1 MKAFLKTSVNGEKD
15 ITIDMKRI
23 LGKGA
28 QATVHVCEV
37 GNRKYAAK
45 IFHQRSDFNDKKIE
59 AMIANPPEKLEDFTA
74 GILYPRYSWPLSII
88 ENDNNLSIGYL
99 MPLIDQAES
108 FTLDHYYDKNLSQKL
123 NSPDEVALSYKVEI
137 AANLS
142 SLMTDLHS
150 HGHFFIDFKPQ
161 NIRVFKRTHA
171 VTLIDCDGFSIQS
184 YDGKRYPAELIS
196 TDYISPEA
204 FKNNSV
210 AKDLGINQDRYALAT
225 IIFQLLNGGIHPF
238 QGVQTDALYAPT
250 NDEKAALGLYP
261 HGLTKNTRILPR
273 SQSVHFCF
281 DDTTRILF
289 DKAFTGSQDSRPSSE
304 EWAEHLTTLLQN
316 KQLTRCEKNP
326 FDIRH
331 MRFLNKECPECAFQ
345 LAKAKKNNEKKP
357 KARIDFDKLN
367 QKINP
372 VQTQSSLKKWNLPLS
387 IGMFI
392 LVGVMAYGVISIFK
406 NEVAFSPD
414 HGSNIG
420 EQYKLILTDKYL
432 DKLKKIEN
440 IPLESKITPNVGK
453 QPPERASKYLGLGW
467 EIIEAKDAPYYPLAF
482 KLNSQ
487 AYDLGYPEGASNLGY
502 MYEYGLGVKQD
513 YQKAAQWYR
522 KTIEIGQPHSAQA
535 ELQLGKL
542 ISENKIP
549 SSNRVREAR
558 MYFEA
563 GIEVANNGNWLS
575 SKDRYLKELGVA
587 LNNLNQKRDEPSNQ
601 IPINK
606 KLEIKDLSSDEIIS
620 IESTCNQDRTLGGE
634 KAYVSC
640 IDRNLKLLELGPRVP
655 SLSKLNADKKANIE
669 AVCSQDKFLRGPAA
683 YAKCVK
689 NQLDTMR

>member
-1 MKAFLKTSVNGEKD
+1 MQAFLKTSVNGEKN
-15 ITIDMKRI
+15 ITIDMKLV

-28 QATVHVCEV
+28 QATVYVCKL
-37 GNRKYAAK
+37 GSRKFAAK
-45 IFHQRSDFNDKKIE
+45 IFHQRSHFNDKKIE
-59 AMIANPPEKLEDFTA
+59 AMIANPPEMLEDFTA

-88 ENDNNLSIGYL
+88 LDSQNSPIGYL
-99 MPLIDQAES
+99 MPLIDQTES
-108 FTLDHYYDKNLSQKL
+108 FTLDHYYDKNLGQKL
-123 NSPDEVALSYKVEI
+123 NSPDEVALSYKIEI

-142 SLMTDLHS
+142 SLVADLHG

-184 YDGKRYPAELIS
+184 QDGKRYPAELIS

-204 FKNNSV
+204 FRNKSV
-210 AKDLGINQDRYALAT
+210 AKDLDINQDRYALAT

-238 QGVQTDALYAPT
+238 QGIQTDTLHAPT

-261 HGLTKNTRILPR
+261 HGLAKDTRIIPR
-273 SQSVHFCF
+273 PQSVHLCF
-281 DDTTRILF
+281 DDVSRGLF
-289 DKAFTGSQDSRPSSE
+289 DRAFIGNPDSRPSSE
-304 EWAEHLTTLLQN
+304 EWSEHLTLILKN

-326 FDIRH
+326 YDIRH

-345 LAKAKKNNEKKP
+345 IAKSKNNEKRP

-367 QKINP
+367 QKIKKTP
-372 VQTQSSLKKWNLPLS
+372 TQSAKKKNLPLS
-387 IGMFI
+387 IVMII
-392 LVGVMAYGVISIFK
+392 LVGILAYGVISIFK
-406 NEVAFSPD
+406 DEVLNSSD
-414 HGSNIG
+414 KDINIS

-432 DKLKKIEN
+432 DKLKKIES
-440 IPLESKITPNVGK
+440 IPLNSQAKFKDGVTVS
-453 QPPERASKYLGLGW
+453 ERARKYVDLGW
-467 EIIEAKDAPYYPLAF
+467 QIMEAKDAAYYPLAF
-482 KLNSQ
+482 KLNTQ
-487 AYDLGYPEGASNLGY
+487 AYELKHPEGASNLGY
-502 MYEYGLGVKQD
+502 MYEFGMGVKQD

-522 KTIEIGQPHSAQA
+522 KTIEMGQPHSAQA

-542 ISENKIP
+542 IAENKIP

-558 MYFEA
+558 LYFEA
-563 GIEVANNGNWLS
+563 GIEVANNS
-575 SKDRYLKELGVA
+575 SWPAQKDMFLREFGVA
-587 LNNLNQKRDEPSNQ
+587 LNNLNQKRDESSNQ
-601 IPINK
+601 ASTKK

-620 IESTCNQDRTLGGE
+620 LESTCNQDRTLGGE

-640 IDRNLKLLELGPRVP
+640 LERNLKLLEIGPRVP
-655 SLSKLNADKKANIE
+655 SLSKLSADKKASIE

>member
-1 MKAFLKTSVNGEKD
+1 MQAFLKTAVHGEKN
-15 ITIDMKRI
+15 ITIDMKRV

-28 QATVHVCEV
+28 QATVYVCEV
-37 GNRKYAAK
+37 GVRKHAAK

-74 GILYPRYSWPLSII
+74 GILYPRYSWPLSVIQ
-88 ENDNNLSIGYL
+88 NSNNLPIGYL

-108 FTLDHYYDKNLSQKL
+108 FTLDHYYDKNLGQKL

-142 SLMTDLHS
+142 SLMADLHS

-184 YDGKRYPAELIS
+184 YDGKRYSAELIS

-204 FKNNSV
+204 FKNNSG

-238 QGVQTDALYAPT
+238 QGVQTDTAHAPT

-261 HGLTKNTRILPR
+261 HGLTKDSRILPR
-273 SQSVHFCF
+273 PQSVHFCF
-281 DDTTRILF
+281 DDATRALF
-289 DKAFTGSQDSRPSSE
+289 DKAFTGSTDSRPSSE
-304 EWAEHLTTLLQN
+304 EWAEHLTIILRN

-345 LAKAKKNNEKKP
+345 LAKNKKNNEKKL

-367 QKINP
+367 QKIKLP
-372 VQTQSSLKKWNLPLS
+372 RSQSVSKNSNLILS
-387 IGMFI
+387 IVMFI
-392 LVGVMAYGVISIFK
+392 LVGVLAYGVFSIFK
-406 NEVAFSPD
+406 NEVVNSFDST
-414 HGSNIG
+414 SNAG
-420 EQYKLILTDKYL
+420 EKYKLILTDKYL

-440 IPLESKITPNVGK
+440 IPLSSKITPKVGK
-453 QPPERASKYLGLGW
+453 QFPERASKYLGLGW
-467 EIIEAKDAPYYPLAF
+467 EIIEGKDAPYYPLAF
-482 KLNSQ
+482 KLNTQ

-502 MYEYGLGVKQD
+502 MNEYGLGVKQD

-522 KTIEIGQPHSAQA
+522 KVIEMGQPHSAQA

-542 ISENKIP
+542 IAENKIP

-558 MYFEA
+558 MYFEV
-563 GIEVANNGNWLS
+563 GIEVANNGNWSS
-575 SKDRYLKELGVA
+575 SKDRYLREIGVA
-587 LNNLNQKRDEPSNQ
+587 LNRLNQIKDEPSNQ
-601 IPINK
+601 TVTKK
-606 KLEIKDLSSDEIIS
+606 KLDIKDLSSEEIIS
-620 IESTCNQDRTLGGE
+620 LESTCNQDRTLGGE
-634 KAYVSC
+634 NGYVNC
-640 IDRNLKLLELGPRVP
+640 IERNLKLLELGPRVP

-669 AVCSQDKFLRGPAA
+669 ATCSQDKFLRGPAA
-683 YAKCVK
+683 YAKCIK
-689 NQLDTMR
+689 NQLDSMR

>member
-1 MKAFLKTSVNGEKD
+1 MQAFLKTSVNGEKS

-28 QATVHVCEV
+28 QATVYVCDV

-45 IFHQRSDFNDKKIE
+45 MFHQRSDFDDKKIE

-74 GILYPRYSWPLSII
+74 GVLYPRYSWPISII
-88 ENDNNLSIGYL
+88 QNSNNLPIGYV
-99 MPLIDQAES
+99 MPLIDQSES
-108 FTLDHYYDKNLSQKL
+108 FTLDHYYDKNLGQKL
-123 NSPDEVALSYKVEI
+123 NSPDEVALSYKLEI

-142 SLMTDLHS
+142 SLIADLHS

-184 YDGKRYPAELIS
+184 NDGKRYPAELIS

-204 FKNNSV
+204 FRNKSV

-238 QGVQTDALYAPT
+238 QGIQTDTLYAPT

-261 HGLTKNTRILPR
+261 HGLIKDTRIIPR
-273 SQSVHFCF
+273 PQSVHFCF
-281 DDTTRILF
+281 DDETRALF
-289 DKAFTGSQDSRPSSE
+289 DKSFTGDPNSRPSSE
-304 EWAEHLTTLLQN
+304 EWDKHLTLLLKN

-326 FDIRH
+326 YDIRH
-331 MRFLNKECPECAFQ
+331 MRFLDKECPECAFQ
-345 LAKAKKNNEKKP
+345 LAKANKNNQNKP
-357 KARIDFDKLN
+357 KAKIDFDKLN
-367 QKINP
+367 QKIKQAP
-372 VQTQSSLKKWNLPLS
+372 IQSPSKKTNLPLS
-387 IGMFI
+387 IGMVI
-392 LVGVMAYGVISIFK
+392 LVGIMAYGVISIFK
-406 NEVAFSPD
+406 DEVTSVSD
-414 HGSNIG
+414 KGSNIG
-420 EQYKLILTDKYL
+420 EQYKLVLTDKYL

-440 IPLESKITPNVGK
+440 ISLDTQAKYKSGIKI
-453 QPPERASKYLGLGW
+453 PERARKYVDLGW
-467 EIIEAKDAPYYPLAF
+467 EIMEAKDVPYYPLAL
-482 KLNSQ
+482 KLNTQ
-487 AYDLGYPEGASNLGY
+487 AYDLRHPEGASNLGY
-502 MYEYGLGVKQD
+502 MHEFGMGVKQD

-522 KTIEIGQPHSAQA
+522 KAIEMGQPHSAQA
-535 ELQLGKL
+535 ELHLGRL
-542 ISENKIP
+542 IADNKIP
-549 SSNRVREAR
+549 STNRLREAR

-563 GIEVANNGNWLS
+563 GIEVANNGTWPS
-575 SKDRYLKELGVA
+575 SKDMFLKELGAA
-587 LNNLNQKRDEPSNQ
+587 LNKLNQKQVDPSNQ
-601 IPINK
+601 PSSIK
-606 KLEIKDLSSDEIIS
+606 KLEIKDLSGDEIIS
-620 IESTCNQDRTLGGE
+620 LESTCNQDRTLGGE
-634 KAYVSC
+634 KAYISC